1 MRNAEM
7 HVTRRRGNRMKR
19 YTAGIASDDLYNEDT
34 SSVLKHNHLS
44 LRAELRLLLVCC
56 RQAMGSQL
64 SKRIFES
71 KQYRC
76 INPGDDVFFKKG
88 VTAYM

>member
-1 MRNAEM
+1 
-7 HVTRRRGNRMKR
+7 MKR
-19 YTAGIASDDLYNEDT
+19 YTAGIASDDLYNEHT

-44 LRAELRLLLVCC
+44 PRAELRVLLVCC

-64 SKRIFES
+64 SKRRFES

-76 INPGDDVFFKKG
+76 INIPLHQSGRRCFFVFAKRG
-88 VTAYM
+88 LLHTYSSV